1 MMVLSWESDC
11 GRMHTDSVNW
21 NRFKNQEPAK
31 DALILGKADTIKVTL
46 TTTEDSEAK
55 RPHQA
60 FIVIT
65 EPTGIEVA
73 LPLDIK
79 SSGKAVASF
88 VCDCT
93 FLPHQPS

>member
-11 GRMHTDSVNW
+11 GRMRANRINW
-21 NRFKNQEPAK
+21 YRFSNQEPVK
-31 DALILGKADTIKVTL
+31 DTLVLGKTDTIKVSL

-60 FIVIT
+60 FVVIT
-65 EPTGIEVA
+65 ESTGLEVA

-79 SSGKAVASF
+79 STGKAVATI
-88 VCDCT
+88 VCDYR
-93 FLPHQPS
+93 FLHQ